1 MDALHRHNL
10 DLKNPCPISSIYTK
24 TPQTPTSILSYKY
37 RFSCSNF
44 SGKSKK
50 ANPVESNKKLVHSIA
65 KGLIG
70 FAAAVSV
77 CLDSPALAES
87 LTIAFPAS
95 RTHEVNAVQRTL
107 VETWGLIR
115 ETFVDPTF
123 NHQGRICL
131 HVFLFSFHYTTGLSE
146 LPTLKKIKMENRLF
160 GYKFFDEER
169 HVFADWDS
177 QLQQTMVEML
187 PLRTA
192 DAAYSK
198 IRGMLSTLGDP
209 FTRIISPKEYQSF
222 RIGSDGN
229 VQGVGL
235 FVNTEPKNGHL
246 IVLSCVEGSP
256 ADRAGIHVGDEL
268 VEINGERLDGVSGE
282 AAAQKLRGHVGT
294 SVTVKV
300 HNGKKLAI
308 DSSFRE
314 VKLPR
319 EFIKL
324 SPISSAIIP
333 HRTSDGHVSKTG
345 YVKLLAFS
353 QTAAADMKHAI
364 HELENQGVESYILD
378 LRNNPASTQKLT
390 FLDIS
395 SDGGLVKAGL
405 DVAQIWLD
413 GDETLVNTIDRDG
426 NMLPINMINGH
437 ALTHDPLVVLV
448 NEGSASASEIL
459 AGALHDNG
467 RAKLIGN
474 RTFGKG
480 KIQSVTE
487 LNDGSALFITVAKY
501 LSPALHDIDQVGIAP
516 DVQCT
521 TEMLKDSGVMR
532 KKSEGSSS
540 LEGDSCILVAEHEL
554 DHQGSAS

>member
-1 MDALHRHNL
+1 MDALRRPNL
-10 DLKNPCPISSIYTK
+10 DLHSPISSLYTK
-24 TPQTPTSILSYKY
+24 TPQTPTSILPYKY
-37 RFSCSNF
+37 LFSSSSTF
-44 SGKSKK
+44 SGYHSKCKASTPPQAIRKS
-50 ANPVESNKKLVHSIA
+50 NESVESSKKLVDSIA

-70 FAAAVSV
+70 LAAAVSV

-87 LTIAFPAS
+87 VTIAFPAS

-123 NHQGRICL
+123 NHQ
-131 HVFLFSFHYTTGLSE
+131 
-146 LPTLKKIKMENRLF
+146 
-160 GYKFFDEER
+160 
-169 HVFADWDS
+169 DWDS
-177 QLQQTMVEML
+177 NFQQTMVEML

-235 FVNTEPKNGHL
+235 FVNTEPNTGHL
-246 IVLSCVEGSP
+246 VVLSCVEGSP
-256 ADRAGIHVGDEL
+256 AARAGIHVGDEL
-268 VEINGERLDGVSGE
+268 IEINGERVKGISGE

-294 SVTVKV
+294 TVTVKV

-319 EFIKL
+319 EFIRL
-324 SPISSAIIP
+324 SPISSTIIP
-333 HRTSDGHVSKTG
+333 HRTPNGHVSKTG

-353 QTAAADMKHAI
+353 QTAATDMKHAI
-364 HELENQGVESYILD
+364 RELENQGVESYILD
-378 LRNNPASTQKLT
+378 LRNNP
-390 FLDIS
+390 
-395 SDGGLVKAGL
+395 GGLVKAGL

-426 NMLPINMINGH
+426 NMLPINMTNGH
-437 ALTHDPLVVLV
+437 ALTRDPLVVLV

-480 KIQSVTE
+480 KIQMVTE
-487 LNDGSALFITVAKY
+487 LHDGSALFITVAKY
-501 LSPALHDIDQVGIAP
+501 LSPALHAIDQVGIAP

-521 TEMLKDSGVMR
+521 TEMLNNSSPVMR
-532 KKSEGSSS
+532 KKSASS

-554 DHQGSAS
+554 DNQGSAS

>member
-1 MDALHRHNL
+1 MNTLCSRPNL
-10 DLKNPCPISSIYTK
+10 DLNGKLCPISLAYTQK
-24 TPQTPTSILSYKY
+24 PTSILCYKY
-37 RFSCSNF
+37 RFCCSKCCDSN
-44 SGKSKK
+44 SKYK
-50 ANPVESNKKLVHSIA
+50 VSLVKGQALASKEKGNLQVHGNEEEKVEVKNNDKKLVRSIA
-65 KGLIG
+65 KALIG
-70 FAAAVSV
+70 MAAAVSL

-87 LTIAFPAS
+87 MTIAFPAS

-123 NHQGRICL
+123 NHQ
-131 HVFLFSFHYTTGLSE
+131 
-146 LPTLKKIKMENRLF
+146 
-160 GYKFFDEER
+160 
-169 HVFADWDS
+169 DWDS
-177 QLQQTMVEML
+177 KFQQTMVEML

-235 FVNTEPKNGHL
+235 FVNTEPKTGHL

-256 ADRAGIHVGDEL
+256 AARAGIHVGDEL
-268 VEINGERLDGVSGE
+268 IEINGERLNGISGE

-314 VKLPR
+314 VRLPR
-319 EFIKL
+319 EFIRL

-333 HRTSDGHVSKTG
+333 HRTPDGHVSKTG

-378 LRNNPASTQKLT
+378 LRNNP
-390 FLDIS
+390 
-395 SDGGLVKAGL
+395 GGLVKAGL

-426 NMLPINMINGH
+426 NMLPINMTNGH
-437 ALTHDPLVVLV
+437 ALTRDPLVVLV

-487 LNDGSALFITVAKY
+487 LHDGSALFITVAKY
-501 LSPALHDIDQVGIAP
+501 LSPARHAIDQVGIAP

-521 TEMLKDSGVMR
+521 TEMLNSSKDSGLMR
-532 KKSEGSSS
+532 KKNASSSS

-554 DHQGSAS
+554 DTQESKGTAS